1 MLFQITRICF
11 NKSDNVTLQ
20 SMMNVMSENG
30 AKMTQNA
37 AIMVLSRYYQ
47 VPVRKVILQA
57 HHDRCF
63 G

>member
-11 NKSDNVTLQ
+11 NKSDFVTLQ
-20 SMMNVMSENG
+20 SMMNVMSKNG
-30 AKMTQNA
+30 AKMTHK
-37 AIMVLSRYYQ
+37 MVLSRYYQ
-47 VPVRKVILQA
+47 VPVRKVILEA